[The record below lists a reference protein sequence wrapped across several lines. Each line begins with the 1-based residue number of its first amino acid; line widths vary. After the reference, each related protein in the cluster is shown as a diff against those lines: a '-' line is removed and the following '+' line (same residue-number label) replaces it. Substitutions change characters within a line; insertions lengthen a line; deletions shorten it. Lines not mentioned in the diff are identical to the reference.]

1 MSGNVQE
8 MYNKYVEKDWGILS
22 EAVSNWLYH
31 SVPNIRDIHFTA
43 PAAYA
48 NNDDHITIVFDDN
61 SRIHWWYNTRKHFT
75 LPDNSNYNNSMAY
88 KYIYY
93 NKQDL
98 NWLEKQLWEAMNRNT
113 KLFDQ
118 ETPTYGRDEYIY
130 DQYGTNFGT
139 YGNYGGKKFTR
150 KSYKRKSYKRKSYK
164 RKSYKRK

>member
-1 MSGNVQE
+1 MSVHE
-8 MYNKYVEKDWGILS
+8 MYKKYSEKDYGILS
-22 EAVSNWLYH
+22 QAVTNWLYH
-31 SVPNIRDIHFTA
+31 SVPNIRDIHLTA

-48 NNDDHITIVFDDN
+48 SNDDHITIVFDDN
-61 SRIHWWYNTRKHFT
+61 TRIHWWYNTTKHFT
-75 LPDNSNYNNSMAY
+75 LPQDSIYYNSMANNY
-88 KYIYY
+88 MYN

-113 KLFDQ
+113 KLFDK

-130 DQYGTNFGT
+130 DEYGTNKNQYGTYF
-139 YGNYGGKKFTR
+139 GGKKFTR